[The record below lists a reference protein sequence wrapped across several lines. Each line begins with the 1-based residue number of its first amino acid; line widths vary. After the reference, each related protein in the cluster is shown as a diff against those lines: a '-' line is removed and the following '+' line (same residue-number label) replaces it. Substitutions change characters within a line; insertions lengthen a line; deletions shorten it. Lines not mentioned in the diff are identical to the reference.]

1 MPNNNNGYPSSTR
14 AWVTVIILMV
24 AYVLSFIDRQILN
37 LLVAPIRR
45 DLMISDTQMS
55 LLMGLSFALF
65 YTVCGIPL
73 GRMADTRSRRGLIAI
88 GILFWSAATAACGM
102 AKLYWQFLICRIGVG
117 VGEAA
122 LSPAAYSLI
131 ADSFPA
137 ERRATAISV
146 YSMGVYLGSG
156 LAFLFGG
163 LVIKLASAQGD
174 VLLPV
179 LGEVRPWQL
188 IFLALGAAGV
198 LFTLLMLAVKEPARR
213 GVGAGVAVPLADVG
227 RYIRVN
233 KRTVLCHNFGFA
245 GLAFAG
251 YGSAAWIPTFFIRTY
266 GWDAGQVGIVYGII
280 VALFGCLG
288 IVFGG
293 RLADWMAKR
302 GRSDANM
309 RVGLYAA
316 IGAVPFVLLF
326 PLMETALWAAILTAP
341 AVFFLSMPFGVAP
354 AANQEIMP
362 NSMRGQAS
370 AIYLFVIT
378 LIGLGI
384 GPTAVALVTD
394 YVFADDQA
402 LRYSLLI
409 VTSLAVFSSVVLL
422 SMSLKPY
429 RDSVVR
435 LQQWAASPASHKV
448 APALA
453 VGRMQSGDA

>member
-1 MPNNNNGYPSSTR
+1 MANNNNNSAYPSSLR
-14 AWVTVIILMV
+14 AWSTVAILML

-37 LLVAPIRR
+37 LLVGPIRR
-45 DLMISDTQMS
+45 DLVISDTQMS

-73 GRMADTRSRRGLIAI
+73 GRLADTKSRRGLIAI
-88 GILFWSAATAACGM
+88 GVLFWSAMTAACGM
-102 AKLYWQFLICRIGVG
+102 ARLYWQFLLCRIGVG

-156 LAFLFGG
+156 LAFLLGG
-163 LVIKLASAQGD
+163 LVIKFASAQGD

-188 IFLALGAAGV
+188 IFLILGAAGV
-198 LFTLLMLAVKEPARR
+198 LFTLLLLAVREPARR
-213 GVGAGVAVPLADVG
+213 GVGAGVAVPLVEVG
-227 RYIRVN
+227 RYLRAN
-233 KRTVLCHNFGFA
+233 RRTVLYHNFGFA

-266 GWDAGQVGIVYGII
+266 GWDAGHVGVVYGSI
-280 VALFGCLG
+280 VAVFGCLG

-302 GRSDANM
+302 GRTDANM

-316 IGAVPFVLLF
+316 MAALPCVASF
-326 PLMETALWAAILTAP
+326 PLMDNALWAAVLMAP
-341 AVFFLSMPFGVAP
+341 TVFCLSMPFGVAP
-354 AANQEIMP
+354 AAIQEIMP
-362 NSMRGQAS
+362 SAMRGQAS

-394 YVFADDQA
+394 YLFADDQA

-409 VTSLAVFSSVVLL
+409 VSTLAVSSSLFLL
-422 SMSLKPY
+422 AKGLQPY
-429 RDSVVR
+429 RESVLH
-435 LQQWAASPASHKV
+435 LQQWAAQP
-448 APALA
+448 
-453 VGRMQSGDA
+453 GRS

>member
-1 MPNNNNGYPSSTR
+1 MHNNNNGYPSSAR
-14 AWVTVIILMV
+14 AWTTVAILMV
-24 AYVLSFIDRQILN
+24 AYVLSFVDRQILN
-37 LLVAPIRR
+37 LLVEPIRR
-45 DLMISDTQMS
+45 DLAINDTQMS

-73 GRMADTRSRRGLIAI
+73 GRVADTRSRRGLIAV

-102 AKLYWQFLICRIGVG
+102 AKLYWQFLLCRIGVG

-156 LAFLFGG
+156 LAFLVGG
-163 LVIKLASAQGD
+163 LVIQFASAQGD
-174 VLLPV
+174 VTLPV

-188 IFLALGAAGV
+188 IFLILGGAGV

-213 GVGAGVAVPLADVG
+213 GAGAGVAVPLSEVG
-227 RYIRVN
+227 RYIRAN
-233 KRTVLCHNFGFA
+233 RRTVLLHNFGFA

-251 YGSAAWIPTFFIRTY
+251 YGSAAWIPTFFIRTH
-266 GWDAGQVGIVYGII
+266 GWDAGQVGIVYGSI
-280 VALFGCLG
+280 VAVFGCLG

-316 IGAVPFVLLF
+316 LGALPMVVLY
-326 PLMETALWAAILTAP
+326 PLVDSAFWASVLMAP
-341 AVFFLSMPFGVAP
+341 TVFCLSMPFGVAP
-354 AANQEIMP
+354 AAIQEIMP

-378 LIGLGI
+378 LIGLGV

-394 YVFADDQA
+394 FVFADDAA

-409 VTSLAVFSSVVLL
+409 VTTLAVSTSIILL
-422 SMSLKPY
+422 AKSLKPY
-429 RDSVVR
+429 RESVTR
-435 LQQWAASPASHKV
+435 LEQWAANV
-448 APALA
+448 A
-453 VGRMQSGDA
+453 

>member
-1 MPNNNNGYPSSTR
+1 MHNNNNGYPSSAR
-14 AWVTVIILMV
+14 AWATVAILMV
-24 AYVLSFIDRQILN
+24 AYVLSFVDRQILN
-37 LLVAPIRR
+37 LLVEPIRR
-45 DLMISDTQMS
+45 DLLISDTQMS

-73 GRMADTRSRRGLIAI
+73 GRVADTRSRRGLIAV
-88 GILFWSAATAACGM
+88 GVLFWSAATAACGM
-102 AKLYWQFLICRIGVG
+102 AKMYWQFLLCRIGVG

-156 LAFLFGG
+156 LAFLVGG
-163 LVIKLASAQGD
+163 LVIQFASAQGD
-174 VLLPV
+174 VVLPV

-188 IFLALGAAGV
+188 IFLILGVAGV
-198 LFTLLMLAVKEPARR
+198 LFTLLMLAVKEPVRR
-213 GVGAGVAVPLADVG
+213 GAGAGVAVPLSEVG
-227 RYIRVN
+227 RYIRAN
-233 KRTVLCHNFGFA
+233 RRTVLLHNFGFA

-251 YGSAAWIPTFFIRTY
+251 YGSAAWVPSFYIRTY
-266 GWDAGQVGIVYGII
+266 GWDAGQVGIVYGSI
-280 VALFGCLG
+280 VAVFGCLG

-309 RVGLYAA
+309 RVGLYSAL
-316 IGAVPFVLLF
+316 GALPMVTLF
-326 PLMETALWAAILTAP
+326 PLMDTAFWASMLMAP
-341 AVFFLSMPFGVAP
+341 TVFCLSMPFGVAP
-354 AANQEIMP
+354 AAIQEIMP

-394 YVFADDQA
+394 FVFADDAA

-409 VTSLAVFSSVVLL
+409 VTTLAVLMSIILL
-422 SMSLKPY
+422 AKSLKPY
-429 RDSVVR
+429 RESVTR
-435 LQQWAASPASHKV
+435 LEQWAASPA
-448 APALA
+448 
-453 VGRMQSGDA
+453 